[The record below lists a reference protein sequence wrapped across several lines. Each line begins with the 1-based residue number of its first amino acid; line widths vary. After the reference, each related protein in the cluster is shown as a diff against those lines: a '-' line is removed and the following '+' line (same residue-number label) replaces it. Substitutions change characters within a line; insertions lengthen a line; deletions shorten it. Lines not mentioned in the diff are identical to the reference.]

1 MEFLQWLKIYH
12 DQVTSGVGVVE
23 YNAEE
28 RRALSKGGNE
38 FMRGGKAQRTS
49 ARAKPSSARPTAGG
63 SAAAPR
69 VPSARSVSKAR
80 PSAAASAADA
90 KKLKDLEQKNT
101 SLKLSVDSLSTE
113 RDFYFGKLRDI
124 EILCTDKSLAN
135 NQVVQAV
142 QTILYA
148 TEEYDIAGLIEKA
161 AGEEEAVAASVMPE
175 AAEPEAEAEAAA
187 ELPKAVVEEAAVATN
202 DGLEEEEQARELE
215 EKGEEESVAVME
227 PSQPAGQPEQ
237 SKVVEAAE
245 AESEDEPAAKENT
258 DPAQD
263 LSLSKSPLLPC
274 GEDCGVNFLE
284 ESGMDLLKT
293 SPFSLHNK

>member
-1 MEFLQWLKIYH
+1 M
-12 DQVTSGVGVVE
+12 
-23 YNAEE
+23 
-28 RRALSKGGNE
+28 RRAYCSDI
-38 FMRGGKAQRTS
+38 S
-49 ARAKPSSARPTAGG
+49 CSSCARSGSG

-175 AAEPEAEAEAAA
+175 AAEPEAEPEAAA
-187 ELPKAVVEEAAVATN
+187 ELPKAVVEEAAAAAASME
-202 DGLEEEEQARELE
+202 DAAPMSPWPMSASSS
-215 EKGEEESVAVME
+215 SVAKSWSSSSASFSSSAGRRWNDVMCCSATRRRRSDA
-227 PSQPAGQPEQ
+227 PPAPADRLRGLRGALGRDEERQKGVEQ
-237 SKVVEAAE
+237 LQGRRQVHGLAVLA
-245 AESEDEPAAKENT
+245 T
-258 DPAQD
+258 
-263 LSLSKSPLLPC
+263 LR
-274 GEDCGVNFLE
+274 
-284 ESGMDLLKT
+284 
-293 SPFSLHNK
+293 